1 MPAVGEDGSIYAV
14 AKDDNGKRVNIR
26 ILEKVQ
32 TSPKGGR
39 YSLILTEDG
48 EEWLTMEIGKGSDV
62 DDLAKELGIDVST
75 LYTPKNREKTQRAVK
90 NGAGLV
96 NNRLRKAQIK
106 AALNGNATMLVWLGK
121 NRLGQ
126 SDSPRGEGN
135 AILADFAQSIVK
147 ASKNIDRKEMEGW
160 EE

>member
-14 AKDDNGKRVNIR
+14 VKEDGKRINICV
-26 ILEKVQ
+26 LKKTQ
-32 TSPKGGR
+32 TSPGRGR
-39 YSLILTEDG
+39 YSMLLTDEG
-48 EEWLTMEIGKGSDV
+48 EEWLMREIASGSDI
-62 DDLAKELGIDVST
+62 DDIAKELSVDPNL

-90 NGAGLV
+90 NGSGLV

-126 SDSPRGEGN
+126 SDSPQSQGNPILEG
-135 AILADFAQSIVK
+135 FAQSLTK
-147 ASKNIDRKEMEGW
+147 ATKRIKPEDIEGW

>member
-126 SDSPRGEGN
+126 SDSPRGEAN

>member
-14 AKDDNGKRVNIR
+14 AKDDNGKRVNIK

>member
-1 MPAVGEDGSIYAV
+1 MPAVGPDGCIYAV
-14 AKDDNGKRVNIR
+14 AKNEDGKRINIK
-26 ILEKVQ
+26 ILDKVQ

-39 YSLILTEDG
+39 YSLLLTKEG

-62 DDLAKELGIDVST
+62 DDLARELGIDVST

-90 NGAGLV
+90 NGQGLV

-106 AALNGNATMLVWLGK
+106 AALNGNSTMLVWLGK

-126 SDSPRGEGN
+126 SDSPRGDGN
-135 AILADFAQSIVK
+135 AILADFAQSVAK
-147 ASKNIDRKEMEGW
+147 ASKNFDRADMEGW

>member
-1 MPAVGEDGSIYAV
+1 MPAVGEDGSIYAI

>member
-14 AKDDNGKRVNIR
+14 AKDDSGKRVNIR

>member
-14 AKDDNGKRVNIR
+14 AQDDNGKRVNIR

>member
-14 AKDDNGKRVNIR
+14 VKEDGKRVNICV
-26 ILEKVQ
+26 LKKTQ
-32 TSPKGGR
+32 TSPGRGR
-39 YSLILTEDG
+39 YSLILTDEG
-48 EEWLTMEIGKGSDV
+48 EEWLMREIASGSDI
-62 DDLAKELGIDVST
+62 DDIAKELSVDPNL

-90 NGAGLV
+90 NGSGLV

-106 AALNGNATMLVWLGK
+106 AALNGNSTMLVWLGK

-126 SDSPRGEGN
+126 SDSPKSEGN
-135 AILADFAQSIVK
+135 AILADFAQSVAK
-147 ASKNIDRKEMEGW
+147 ASKNFDRSEIEGW

>member
-14 AKDDNGKRVNIR
+14 VKEDGKRVNICV
-26 ILEKVQ
+26 LKKTQ
-32 TSPKGGR
+32 TSPGRGR
-39 YSLILTEDG
+39 YSMLLTDEG
-48 EEWLTMEIGKGSDV
+48 EEWLMREIASGSDI
-62 DDLAKELGIDVST
+62 DDIAKELSVDPNL

-90 NGAGLV
+90 NGSGLV

-106 AALNGNATMLVWLGK
+106 AALNGNSTMLVWLGK

-126 SDSPRGEGN
+126 SDSPKSEGN
-135 AILADFAQSIVK
+135 AILADFAQSVAK
-147 ASKNIDRKEMEGW
+147 ASKSFDRKEMEGW

>member
-39 YSLILTEDG
+39 HSLILTEDG

>member
-14 AKDDNGKRVNIR
+14 AKDDNGKRVNSR

>member
-26 ILEKVQ
+26 ILEKIQ

>member
-14 AKDDNGKRVNIR
+14 DKDDNGKRVNIR

-39 YSLILTEDG
+39 YSLILTKDG